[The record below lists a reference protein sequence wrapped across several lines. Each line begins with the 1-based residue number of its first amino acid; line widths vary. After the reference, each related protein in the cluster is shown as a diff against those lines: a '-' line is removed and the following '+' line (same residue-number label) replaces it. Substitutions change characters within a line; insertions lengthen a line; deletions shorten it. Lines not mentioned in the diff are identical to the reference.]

1 MPNFIL
7 GRSHLGRYRLAAPT
21 ITGGSS
27 VSIVYP
33 LQPSGF
39 TVIVYS
45 ASGQKL
51 AMFGDTI
58 QNNPLKSIEF
68 VYKETGCGDIK
79 LTFGSMPSAA
89 QITYNTRVDVH
100 LYGDIN
106 PWYSGYITEVPK
118 PGTTSEDFIFKG
130 YGYYDH
136 LGNVTINKTYENT
149 ELANIVKDIVSNKV
163 EPQTDIVYNASKIY
177 SPGYTAKKVKFSY
190 VTAKEALSDLADYAG
205 DYVCGVDELRQL
217 YFKAV
222 VATINEDSRFWV
234 GDESG
239 QVEAFTPEESI
250 DKLKNHLYIKA
261 SSTYVTT
268 LVTAIGTSDTTITV
282 VNASRI
288 SDNDVIQIDD
298 ESMQVTN
305 ISGVTLTVTR
315 GYNSTDAAAHE
326 AGVLISD
333 TSLSTSVTRILY
345 ECQDDTSIATYG
357 KRDDVLSLPSAMS
370 EDDAQ
375 RWGDYQLSTLK
386 SPVVTASAKN
396 VKIRQKLIKAEGKAR
411 ITCRDGTVY
420 ELAIVKVTY
429 KISSSGMTCNMEL
442 GALPTDNIDTV
453 IAKLVRDQRTNE
465 LMNSY
470 SSDEE

>member
-1 MPNFIL
+1 MPNIMF
-7 GRSHLGRYRLAAPT
+7 GRSRFGRWRFAAPSG
-21 ITGGSS
+21 TGTS
-27 VSIVYP
+27 VSITYP

-39 TVIVYS
+39 TVVIYNS
-45 ASGQKL
+45 SGQKI

-58 QNNPLKSIEF
+58 EGNTMTSIEF
-68 VYKETGCGDIK
+68 VHKETGCGDIK
-79 LTFGSMPSAA
+79 LTFASLPSTA

-100 LYGDIN
+100 LYGDVN
-106 PWYSGYITEVPK
+106 PWYSGYITDVPK
-118 PGTTSEDFIFKG
+118 AGTTEKNFIFKG
-130 YGYYDH
+130 YGFYNH
-136 LGNVTINKTYENT
+136 LSNVIINKTYENIS
-149 ELANIVKDIVSNKV
+149 LANIVKDIVANKV

-177 SPGYTAKKVKFSY
+177 SPGYTAKKLKFTY
-190 VTAKEALSDLADYAG
+190 VTAKEALTDLAEYAG
-205 DYVCGVDELRQL
+205 NYICGVDETRQL
-217 YFKAV
+217 YFKEVNAS
-222 VATINEDSRFWV
+222 INEDSRFWG

-239 QVEAFTPEESI
+239 QMTEFTPEESI
-250 DKLKNHLYIKA
+250 DDLKNYLYIKA

-268 LVTAIGTSDTTITV
+268 LAAVIDSSTTSIAV
-282 VNASRI
+282 VNSSRI
-288 SDNDVIQIDD
+288 SVNDVLEIED
-298 ESMQVTN
+298 EQMRVTN

-345 ECQDDTSIATYG
+345 ECQDNASIAIYG

-386 SPVVTASAKN
+386 SPTVTAKAKTVN
-396 VKIRQKLIKAEGKAR
+396 VRRKLIRADGKAR
-411 ITCRDGTVY
+411 VTCRDGTVY

-429 KISSSGMTCNMEL
+429 KVSSAGMICDMEL
-442 GALPTDNIDTV
+442 GALSTGTLDNV

-465 LMNSY
+465 LLNSY
-470 SSDEE
+470 ANDEE

>member
-1 MPNFIL
+1 VPNFIL
-7 GRSHLGRYRLAAPT
+7 GRTHLGRYRLAAPVGAGT
-21 ITGGSS
+21 S
-27 VSIVYP
+27 VSIIYP

-39 TVIVYS
+39 TVIIYNS
-45 ASGQKL
+45 FGQKL

-58 QNNPLKSIEF
+58 QDNPLEAIEF
-68 VYKETGCGDIK
+68 THKETGCGDIK
-79 LTFGSMPSAA
+79 LTFLVMPPTV

-100 LYGDIN
+100 LYGDVN
-106 PWYSGYITEVPK
+106 PWYSGYIVEVPK
-118 PGTTSEDFIFKG
+118 AGTTEDKFVFKG
-130 YGYYDH
+130 YGYYSH
-136 LGNVTINKTYENT
+136 LDNVLINKTYENT
-149 ELANIVKDIVSNKV
+149 ELANIVKDIVANRV

-177 SPGYTAKKVKFSY
+177 SPGYTAKKLKFTY
-190 VTAKEALSDLADYAG
+190 TTAKEALKNLAEYAG
-205 DYVCGVDELRQL
+205 NYVCGVDETRQL
-217 YFKAV
+217 YFKEVNAS
-222 VATINEDSRFWV
+222 INEDSRFWL

-239 QVEAFTPEESI
+239 QMETFTPEESI
-250 DKLKNHLYIKA
+250 DDLKNHLYIKA

-268 LVTAIGTSDTTITV
+268 LVTSIGTSDTTITV

-288 SDNDVIQIDD
+288 SDDDVLQIDD

-315 GYNSTDAAAHE
+315 GYNSTTAAAHE
-326 AGVLISD
+326 AGVLVSD

-345 ECQDDTSIATYG
+345 ECQDDASIATYG

-386 SPVVTASAKN
+386 SPTVTASAKTVN
-396 VKIRQKLIKAEGKAR
+396 TRKKLIKADGKAR
-411 ITCRDGTVY
+411 VTCRDGTVY

-429 KISSSGMTCNMEL
+429 KVSSSGMTCNMEL
-442 GALPTDNIDTV
+442 GTLPTGRIDTV
-453 IAKLVRDQRTNE
+453 IAQLVRDQRTNE

>member
-1 MPNFIL
+1 MPNFML
-7 GRSHLGRYRLAAPT
+7 GRTHLGRYRLAAP
-21 ITGGSS
+21 IGAGSS
-27 VSIVYP
+27 VSITYP

-39 TVIVYS
+39 TVIVYNS
-45 ASGQKL
+45 SGQKL

-58 QNNPLKSIEF
+58 QDNPLTSIEF
-68 VYKETGCGDIK
+68 SYKETGCGDIK
-79 LTFGSMPSAA
+79 LTFAVMPSSVK
-89 QITYNTRVDVH
+89 ITYNTRVDVH

-118 PGTTSEDFIFKG
+118 TGTTENTFVYKG
-130 YGYYDH
+130 YGYYSH
-136 LGNVTINKTYENT
+136 LDNVIINRTYENI
-149 ELANIVKDIVSNKV
+149 ELASIVKDIVSNKV
-163 EPQTDIVYNASKIY
+163 EPQTDIVYNASTIY
-177 SPGYTAKKVKFSY
+177 SPGYTAKKLKFSY
-190 VTAKEALSDLADYAG
+190 VTAKEALKTLAEYAG
-205 DYVCGVDELRQL
+205 NYVCGVDETRQL
-217 YFKAV
+217 YFKEV
-222 VATINEDSRFWV
+222 VATINEYSRFWV

-239 QVEAFTPEESI
+239 QMKEFTPEESI
-250 DKLKNHLYIKA
+250 DDLKNHLYIKA

-288 SDNDVIQIDD
+288 SKNDVIQIDD

-315 GYNSTDAAAHE
+315 GYNSTDAATHT
-326 AGVLISD
+326 AGTLVSD

-345 ECQDDTSIATYG
+345 ECQDDASIATYG

-386 SPVVTASAKN
+386 GPTVTASAKN
-396 VKIRQKLIKAEGKAR
+396 VNVRQRLIKAEGKAR
-411 ITCRDGTVY
+411 VTCRDGTVY

-429 KISSSGMTCNMEL
+429 NVSSQGMICNMEL

-465 LMNSY
+465 LLSSY